1 MGSRSIQTFVV
12 HMIAEFTCLAVLY
25 GSQVFTKVSNA
36 KSSISILHIAMTT
49 RLKFKIISKPT
60 YIV

>member
-36 KSSISILHIAMTT
+36 KSSISILHIA
-49 RLKFKIISKPT
+49 IG
-60 YIV
+60 

>member
-36 KSSISILHIAMTT
+36 KSSISILHIMTG
-49 RLKFKIISKPT
+49 LFIKYKELFSQNC
-60 YIV
+60 